1 MSFPKFEVTAT
12 TYMDETID
20 IFMSVNF
27 NIETILGFNSLHN
40 DSVKNHA
47 NRKLDIERGI
57 VLLQI
62 NNIWKKRSTN
72 SLWRCI
78 ERAKEDTSLQL
89 LAKFVF

>member
-1 MSFPKFEVTAT
+1 MN
-12 TYMDETID
+12 ETID
-20 IFMSVNF
+20 IFMSVNL

-40 DSVKNHA
+40 DSVENHA
-47 NRKLDIERGI
+47 NRESNIERGI

-72 SLWRCI
+72 SLWGCV

-89 LAKFVF
+89 LA